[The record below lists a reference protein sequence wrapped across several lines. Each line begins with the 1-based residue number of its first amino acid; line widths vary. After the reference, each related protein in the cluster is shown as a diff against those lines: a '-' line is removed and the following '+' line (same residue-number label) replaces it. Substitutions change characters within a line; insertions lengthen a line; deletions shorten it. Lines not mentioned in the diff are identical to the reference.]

1 MGSEMMK
8 VSVLPTD
15 DDLWI
20 YDDTTQQTIYQGFAK
35 MTLGSVIEVGWE
47 TRCITDMP
55 VEIVF
60 PLPLYATSIPF
71 PLIPPVAAP
80 APMDTDIPVPLPIL
94 NSTPDSH
101 VPRPSSSPPVEPECV
116 DIQVIESSIRPRPSS
131 SPRRLS
137 AIDEAGPSH
146 RSPSLP
152 LSSPYSHIP
161 PPTPGW
167 LEDVDED
174 LPSLPSNPDATL
186 STSPD
191 SDPSEEYTPLD

>member
-15 DDLWI
+15 DDLLI

-35 MTLGSVIEVGWE
+35 MTLGSVTEVGWE

-55 VEIVF
+55 VEIAF

-71 PLIPPVAAP
+71 PFIPPVAAP
-80 APMDTDIPVPLPIL
+80 APIDADILVPLPIL

-101 VPRPSSSPPVEPECV
+101 VPRPSFPPLVVPECV
-116 DIQVIESSIRPRPSS
+116 DIQVIESSIRPRLPTSPRSLSPIDEVGPSHCSS
-131 SPRRLS
+131 SP
-137 AIDEAGPSH
+137 
-146 RSPSLP
+146 P

-167 LEDVDED
+167 LEDVDEN
-174 LPSLPSNPDATL
+174 LPSLPSDPDATL
-186 STSPD
+186 STLPD
-191 SDPSEEYTPLD
+191 SDPL